1 MANILNI
8 ESSGDVC
15 SVALAV
21 DGKIHEIREVNEPN
35 IHSKM
40 LTVFTEELF
49 QQSEIDIADIEAV
62 AVSKG
67 PGSYTGLRI
76 GVSVAKGIAY
86 GRDIPLISVDT
97 LQSMACGMREL
108 LQKENLLSEDVLL
121 CPMIDAR
128 RMEVY
133 SAFFDKE
140 LNYVKDISADII
152 DADSYADFL
161 KKHKL
166 VFFGSGAA
174 KCKETLTHENA
185 VFDYELLP
193 SARYTAPLAEAKFQ
207 KQDFEDTAYFEP
219 FYLKNFIAKIP
230 TKNVYG

>member
-21 DGKIHEIREVNEPN
+21 DGKIMHIREVNEPN

-40 LTVFTEELF
+40 LTVFIEELF
-49 QQSEIDIADIEAV
+49 RESEISISEIDAV

-76 GVSVAKGIAY
+76 GVSAAKGIAY
-86 GRDIPLISVDT
+86 GLDIPLIAADT
-97 LQSMACGMREL
+97 LKSMAWGMRQKL
-108 LQKENLLSEDVLL
+108 KENGKLDENVLL
-121 CPMIDAR
+121 CPMVDAR

-133 SAFFDKE
+133 SAFFNTELKRIKE
-140 LNYVKDISADII
+140 TSADII
-152 DADSYADFL
+152 EETSYADYL
-161 KKHKL
+161 KNNTL
-166 VFFGSGAA
+166 VFFGSGAG
-174 KCKETLTHENA
+174 KCQNTLKHPNA
-185 VFDYELLP
+185 VFDYELKP
-193 SARYTAPLAEAKFQ
+193 STRFMAALAEEQYQNK
-207 KQDFEDTAYFEP
+207 DFVDTAYFEP

>member
-21 DGKIHEIREVNEPN
+21 DGKIMHIREVNEPN

-40 LTVFTEELF
+40 LTVFIEELF
-49 QQSEIDIADIEAV
+49 RESEIRISEIDAV

-76 GVSVAKGIAY
+76 GVSAAKGIAY
-86 GRDIPLISVDT
+86 GRDVPLISVDT
-97 LQSMACGMREL
+97 LQSMAWGMREL
-108 LQKENLLSEDVLL
+108 LLKEDKLKEDILL
-121 CPMIDAR
+121 CPMTDAR

-133 SAFFDKE
+133 SAFFDND
-140 LNYVKDISADII
+140 LNAVKSISADII
-152 DADSYADFL
+152 DADSYADFF
-161 KKHKL
+161 KNHPL

-174 KCKETLTHENA
+174 KCKESLSHDNA
-185 VFDYELLP
+185 VFDYNLLP
-193 SARYTAPLAEAKFQ
+193 SARWTAPLAEAKFK

-230 TKNVYG
+230 TKHVYG